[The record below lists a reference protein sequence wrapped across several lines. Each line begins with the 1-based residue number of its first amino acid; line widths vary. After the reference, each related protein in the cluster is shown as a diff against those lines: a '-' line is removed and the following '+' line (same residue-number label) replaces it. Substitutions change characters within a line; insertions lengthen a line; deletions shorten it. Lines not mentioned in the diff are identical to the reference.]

1 MKRTI
6 RVRAGNGIKM
16 PIHPT
21 IAMDTSETH
30 FTDSVEV
37 DVVAD
42 HPFTRRC
49 LRNGDL
55 VEVKGTRPAAAGD
68 TSPRSPETAPAKGRK
83 E

>member
-16 PIHPT
+16 PIHPA
-21 IAMDTSETH
+21 IAMDTAETH

-37 DVVAD
+37 QVVAD
-42 HPFTRRC
+42 HPFIRRC
-49 LRNGDL
+49 IRTGDL
-55 VEVKGTRPAAAGD
+55 VEVKETRAASVGD
-68 TSPRSPETAPAKGRK
+68 ASPRSSETAPAKGRK